1 MTQFTVILP
10 LPPPALWAN
19 SRVHWSVRH
28 RETRFARRLARVEAV
43 RALDGQPPPM
53 WEAATMNVRFSMP
66 HLRFDAS
73 NLMRSLK
80 AYEDGLQD
88 AGIVRNDRG
97 LWPARPEVVRDP
109 AVRDHP
115 VAMYRLGIVRLCIV
129 AEEVVAS

>member
-1 MTQFTVILP
+1 MLDQPRPVTLDRPVHLLWARLPNFPNSRTTQFTVFLP

-80 AYEDGLQD
+80 A
-88 AGIVRNDRG
+88 
-97 LWPARPEVVRDP
+97 
-109 AVRDHP
+109 
-115 VAMYRLGIVRLCIV
+115 
-129 AEEVVAS
+129 